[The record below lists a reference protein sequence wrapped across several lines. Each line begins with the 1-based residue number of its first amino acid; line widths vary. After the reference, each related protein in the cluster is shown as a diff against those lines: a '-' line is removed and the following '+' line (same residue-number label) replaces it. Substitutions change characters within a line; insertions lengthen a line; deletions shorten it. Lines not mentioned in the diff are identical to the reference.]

1 MACLIFDCDG
11 VLVESEAIAV
21 EAELA
26 FLSARGVRVER
37 SDYLR
42 RFMGTTK
49 AEWIAAINRLLI
61 DATGRA
67 PASEEIRELVER
79 IQRDIVETVEP
90 VQGARELL
98 KSLAGPMCV
107 ASSSGLDVL
116 RAKLR
121 RTRLDG
127 YFGDG
132 VFSAEQVGIGKP
144 APDLFLH
151 AAAGM
156 GVSATDCIVIEDS
169 SNGVIGGK
177 RAGMTVVGLVAATHC
192 PPGHGNVL
200 EAHGA
205 DFVAGSFEEL
215 GAWLVAQQPLPDV

>member
-42 RFMGTTK
+42 QFMGTTK
-49 AEWIAAINRLLI
+49 AEWIAGINRLLI

-67 PASEEIRELVER
+67 PASEDIRELIER
-79 IQRDIVETVEP
+79 IHRDIVATVEP
-90 VQGARELL
+90 VHGARDLL
-98 KSLAGPMCV
+98 ASLAGPMCV
-107 ASSSGLDVL
+107 ASSSGLEVL
-116 RAKLR
+116 HAKLR

-127 YFGDG
+127 YFGDD
-132 VFSAEQVGIGKP
+132 VFSAEQVGRGKP

-151 AAAGM
+151 VAASMRVPA
-156 GVSATDCIVIEDS
+156 ADCIVIEDS
-169 SNGVIGGK
+169 SNGVVSGK

-192 PPGHGNVL
+192 PPGHGKVL

-205 DFVAGSFEEL
+205 DFVAGSYEQL
-215 GAWLVAQQPLPDV
+215 GAWLDANRWAPDT

>member
-42 RFMGTTK
+42 QFMGTTK

-79 IQRDIVETVEP
+79 IHRDIVETVEP
-90 VQGARELL
+90 VQGARDLL
-98 KSLAGPMCV
+98 ARLAGPMCV
-107 ASSSGLDVL
+107 ASSSGLEVL
-116 RAKLR
+116 HAKLR
-121 RTRLDG
+121 RTQLDG

-132 VFSAEQVGIGKP
+132 VFSAEQVGRGKP

-151 AAAGM
+151 VAASMRVPA
-156 GVSATDCIVIEDS
+156 ADCVVIEDS
-169 SNGVIGGK
+169 SNGVVSGK

-192 PPGHGNVL
+192 PPGHGKVL

-205 DFVAGSFEEL
+205 DFVAGSYEQL
-215 GAWLVAQQPLPDV
+215 GAWLNENRWAPDA